1 MAGSL
6 RKPRLM
12 LHAWLR
18 LAVPNFLSCFLGLE
32 FKCHL
37 RPNWQGT
44 VLRIGGCPPIRNP
57 GEDQNILHESLEE
70 EKEADAMLTMLAK
83 GEVNLDALAA

>member
-1 MAGSL
+1 M
-6 RKPRLM
+6 
-12 LHAWLR
+12 
-18 LAVPNFLSCFLGLE
+18 
-32 FKCHL
+32 
-37 RPNWQGT
+37 
-44 VLRIGGCPPIRNP
+44 RIGGCPPIRNP